1 MILIMMV
8 SFRRRI
14 LCFFVSENFNFF
26 RSNFSGRI
34 TYDEVFKISVAI
46 YALLGFHVTPTHNY
60 KTYEEHARRVF
71 AKLDENSVGYVT
83 FDEFKDICLKVNN

>member
-1 MILIMMV
+1 MV
-8 SFRRRI
+8 SFFR
-14 LCFFVSENFNFF
+14 FFVSKISVENFILF
-26 RSNFSGRI
+26 RSDFTGRI